1 MMQKRLPGMR
11 SWLAALLAA
20 GIGFAPSAAAQEY
33 PGAGRSVRLVIPF
46 PPGGNVDLGGRIV
59 AQKMSEGFGRQVLA
73 ENRTGAGG
81 IIANEHVARAAPDG
95 YTLIVI
101 SGAHVTQ
108 AAVMKKLPYDPVRE
122 FAWVSTV
129 VSYPLVLAVRSESR
143 FRSLDEYIAYVKTR
157 PGVNYRP
164 HGMGT
169 LYHLDAEMFI
179 SMAGIEMTHVPFR
192 GGAEPLTEVL
202 SGRMDL
208 LFDAITNASPHIQA
222 GKFRALAVS
231 SLTPS
236 PSLPGV
242 PTVATSVPGYEASS
256 FLGIAAPA
264 GTPPAVV
271 ERLNREVRR
280 ILDLPDIRSR
290 FAEWGGQAMPGSPEE
305 MRRHVEAEIAK
316 WKRVVAA
323 RKIEIQ

>member
-1 MMQKRLPGMR
+1 MVRKRVPGMR

-20 GIGFAPSAAAQEY
+20 GIGFAPSAAAQDY
-33 PGAGRSVRLVIPF
+33 PAPGRTVRLVIPF

-59 AQKMSEGFGRQVLA
+59 AQNMSEGFGRQVLA

-81 IIANEHVARAAPDG
+81 IIANEYVAKSAPDG
-95 YTLIVI
+95 YTLLVI

-108 AAVMKKLPYDPVRE
+108 AAVMKKLPYDPVLD
-122 FAWVSTV
+122 FAWISTV
-129 VSYPLVLAVRSESR
+129 VSYPLVLAVR
-143 FRSLDEYIAYVKTR
+143 FKSLDEYIAYVKSR
-157 PGVNYRP
+157 PGVNYP
-164 HGMGT
+164 SPGMGT
-169 LYHLDAEMFI
+169 LYHLAAEMFI

-231 SLTPS
+231 SLARS

-242 PTVATSVPGYEASS
+242 PTVADSVPGYEASS
-256 FLGIAAPA
+256 FLGIVAPA

-280 ILDLPDIRSR
+280 ILDLPDIRGR
-290 FAEWGGQAMPGSPEE
+290 FAEWGGQAMPGSPED
-305 MRRHVEAEIAK
+305 MRRHVESEIAK
-316 WKRVVAA
+316 WKRVVEA